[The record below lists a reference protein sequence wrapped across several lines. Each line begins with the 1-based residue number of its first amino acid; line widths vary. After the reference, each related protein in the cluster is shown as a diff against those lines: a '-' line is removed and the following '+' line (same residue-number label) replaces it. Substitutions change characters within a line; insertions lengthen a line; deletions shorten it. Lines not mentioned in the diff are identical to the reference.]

1 MLDILCVF
9 VILISVMRDMNKI
22 NHKREVFSK
31 YSKGL
36 DKAIDHLAYEHK
48 WTKETV
54 QRVFGAEW
62 QSWVDEIIWR
72 YYVEEDLLNTPI
84 IDVMNWY
91 EQEIAPPP
99 DDARLLPR
107 PHNGPR
113 GPRKRSRK

>member
-1 MLDILCVF
+1 MKDLCDNIF
-9 VILISVMRDMNKI
+9 VMRDMSEI
-22 NHKREVFSK
+22 NHKRKVFSK

-36 DKAIDHLAYEHK
+36 DKAIDHLAYEHR

-62 QSWVDEIIWR
+62 QSWVGEIIWR

-99 DDARLLPR
+99 PPR

-113 GPRKRSRK
+113 GPRGPRKRSRK